1 MVEGLQQFA
10 RCAVIHGGSLFDANV
25 FSSGVLWFLVGAAF
39 MSWRRP

>member
-10 RCAVIHGGSLFDANV
+10 RCAVIHGGGLLDTNFL
-25 FSSGVLWFLVGAAF
+25 SSAVLWFLVGAAF